1 MAVLRVPA
9 LRLPEIRMC
18 QEECRASGRG
28 WPPLHHH
35 TGLKSPGKVSPG
47 ILKASQDNSFV
58 FRNLQQLKSWRKALN
73 LIGLRQVTYAKT
85 RHFHGLVFRKP
96 CQEIRELTSGDVQDL
111 NEQEKIENMFYI
123 PQDFAANESVTPVDF
138 SLENFLDSL
147 DRDIV
152 VSDFHELPSID
163 F

>member
-1 MAVLRVPA
+1 MVSSALSHRTQVTRESEAVSR
-9 LRLPEIRMC
+9 IFT
-18 QEECRASGRG
+18 ASR
-28 WPPLHHH
+28 
-35 TGLKSPGKVSPG
+35 
-47 ILKASQDNSFV
+47 DNFFV
-58 FRNLQQLKSWRKALN
+58 FRNLQQLKSWRRALN
-73 LIGLRQVTYAKT
+73 LLGLRQVTYAKT

-111 NEQEKIENMFYI
+111 KEQEKIENMFYI
-123 PQDFAANESVTPVDF
+123 PQDFPANGNVTPVDC
-138 SLENFLDSL
+138 SLERFFDTL

>member
-1 MAVLRVPA
+1 MASS
-9 LRLPEIRMC
+9 
-18 QEECRASGRG
+18 ASSHRTQVTRESESGN
-28 WPPLHHH
+28 
-35 TGLKSPGKVSPG
+35 S
-47 ILKASQDNSFV
+47 KASQDNSFV

-73 LIGLRQVTYAKT
+73 LLGLRQVTYAKT

-123 PQDFAANESVTPVDF
+123 PQDFAANESVTPVDC
-138 SLENFLDSL
+138 SLEKLLDTL

>member
-1 MAVLRVPA
+1 MASSASSHRTQV
-9 LRLPEIRMC
+9 IR
-18 QEECRASGRG
+18 ESESGNF
-28 WPPLHHH
+28 
-35 TGLKSPGKVSPG
+35 
-47 ILKASQDNSFV
+47 KASQDNSFV

-73 LIGLRQVTYAKT
+73 LLGLRQVTYAKT

-123 PQDFAANESVTPVDF
+123 PQDFAPNESVTPVDC
-138 SLENFLDSL
+138 SLEKLLDTL

-163 F
+163 FWFVFFFGHHTIVPVAKTQL